1 MSMIEILW
9 ASHSC
14 VVACKPAGLP
24 TTSPPGTPCLQSK
37 LREQFEQAGTSTSYL
52 TAVHRLDRPVS
63 GLILVALRKKAARL
77 LSEQFRLRRVQ
88 KKYVAVVEG
97 DAREA
102 CKQEP
107 WQDLIVKTP
116 DLARVEIVG
125 PDVADAREAETKVS
139 FLDFDAVSNRSRIE
153 LRPVTGRMHQLRIQ
167 CAHRGHPI
175 VGDPLYGNAEDESGL
190 QLVAAKLSFRDPT
203 NGRAVEVA
211 LPELPF

>member
-1 MSMIEILW
+1 MIEILW

-14 VVACKPAGLP
+14 VVVCKPAGLP
-24 TTSPPGTPCLQSK
+24 TTSPPGTPCLQSQ
-37 LREQFEQAGTSTSYL
+37 LREQFAEAGNAASYL

-63 GLILVALRKKAARL
+63 GLVLIALRKKAARL

-88 KKYVAVVEG
+88 KKYIAVVEG

-107 WQDLIVKTP
+107 WQDHLAKTP
-116 DLARVEIVG
+116 DQARAEVVG
-125 PDVADAREAETKVS
+125 PETVDARAAETKVS
-139 FLDFDAVSNRSRIE
+139 FLDYDATLNRSRIE

-167 CAHRGHPI
+167 SAHRGHPI
-175 VGDPLYGNAEDESGL
+175 VGDPLYGSAADESAL
-190 QLVAAKLSFRDPT
+190 QLVAAQLSFRDPT
-203 NGRAVEVA
+203 NGRAVEVV